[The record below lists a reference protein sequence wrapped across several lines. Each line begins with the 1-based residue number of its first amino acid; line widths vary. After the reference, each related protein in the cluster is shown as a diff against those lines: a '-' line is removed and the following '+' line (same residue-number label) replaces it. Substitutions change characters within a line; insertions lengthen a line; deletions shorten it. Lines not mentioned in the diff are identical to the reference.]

1 MLSKAVKLRETS
13 SFMLEWMKAPLVTAS
28 VLPSSERLARKMV
41 KGLSAEVGKVV
52 ELGPGT
58 GVFTRQLLACGIP
71 EENLV
76 LIELN
81 RKFAKNMQTHYPK
94 AMVVNGAAESLARLQ
109 LTGVGAVVSGL
120 PFLSM
125 KDKQI
130 DEILK
135 GAFQVLEPNGIF
147 IQFTYGHRCPVKSQ
161 ILKHH
166 GLVAERSSFVLNN
179 FPPASVYHIKRHTH

>member
-13 SFMLEWMKAPLVTAS
+13 SFMLEWVKAPLVTAS
-28 VLPSSERLARKMV
+28 VLPSSARLARKMV
-41 KGLSAEVGKVV
+41 KGLNADVGQVV

-58 GVFTRQLLACGIP
+58 GVFTRQLLATGIP

-81 RKFAKNMQTHYPK
+81 RKFAKNMQENYPK
-94 AMVVNGAAESLARLQ
+94 AMVVNGAAESLARLH
-109 LTGVGAVVSGL
+109 LKDVGAVVSGL

-135 GAFQVLEPNGIF
+135 GAFQVLGPDGVF
-147 IQFTYGHRCPVKSQ
+147 IQFTYGHRCPVKPQ
-161 ILKHH
+161 ILQHH

-179 FPPASVYHIKRHTH
+179 FPPASVYHIKKKRH

>member
-13 SFMLEWMKAPLVTAS
+13 SFMLEWVKAPLVTAS

-41 KGLSAEVGKVV
+41 KGLNADVGKVI

-71 EENLV
+71 EEQLV

-81 RKFAKNMQTHYPK
+81 RKFAKNIQETYPK
-94 AMVVNGAAESLARLQ
+94 AMVVNGAAESLTRLH
-109 LTGVGAVVSGL
+109 LKEVGAVVSGL

-130 DEILK
+130 DDILR
-135 GAFQVLEPNGIF
+135 GAFQVLKHGGVF
-147 IQFTYGHRCPVKSQ
+147 IQFTYGHRCPVKAH
-161 ILKHH
+161 ILQHH

-179 FPPASVYHIKRHTH
+179 FPPASVYHIKKQLH

>member
-13 SFMLEWMKAPLVTAS
+13 SFVLEWMKAPLVTAS

-81 RKFAKNMQTHYPK
+81 RKFAKNMQTHYPN
-94 AMVVNGAAESLARLQ
+94 AMVVNGAAESLARLHLQ
-109 LTGVGAVVSGL
+109 DVGAVVSGL

-135 GAFQVLEPNGIF
+135 GAFQVLGHHGVF
-147 IQFTYGHRCPVKSQ
+147 IQFTYGHRCPVKPQ
-161 ILKHH
+161 ILQHH
-166 GLVAERSSFVLNN
+166 GLIAERSSFVLNN
-179 FPPASVYHIKRHTH
+179 FPPASVYHIKKRMH